1 MPQSSSER
9 GVTHFAFRETAR
21 SLFISCD
28 TIDTFLTTAT
38 PGQLSACTSML
49 EGELAH
55 RERAKR
61 ERLLRQARFPV
72 SKSADGFD
80 WTNVSFLDG
89 WGRKDMLLLGF
100 VGAAQDLVLLRA
112 DGQGQDP
119 HGHSGRHD
127 GRGLA
132 RLRARPRQARGHAR
146 QGLRRHLKGAPA
158 HTRRVRIRPVRRRW
172 SKAALPGHIGKL
184 REEKHHLHDKH
195 RVLEIRHALR

>member
-9 GVTHFAFRETAR
+9 GAVR

-28 TIDTFLTTAT
+28 TIDTFLATAT

-49 EGELAH
+49 EGELTH
-55 RERAKR
+55 R

-72 SKSADGFD
+72 PKSADGF
-80 WTNVSFLDG
+80 NVSFLDG

-100 VGAAQDLVLLRA
+100 VGAAQDLVFLRA

-119 HGHSGRHD
+119 HGHGGRHD
-127 GRGLA
+127 GRGPGRPRAL
-132 RLRARPRQARGHAR
+132 LPDGPARPRQARGHAR

-158 HTRRVRIRPVRRRW
+158 HTRRVRIDVDGARLLSQVISESYERRSIIFTTNIKFSR
-172 SKAALPGHIGKL
+172 
-184 REEKHHLHDKH
+184 
-195 RVLEIRHALR
+195 